1 MDLIESVMLCMLFG
15 LVGASAM
22 AYHAENEPRDV
33 RLLVGLTTLWGAGTA
48 AALIA

>member
-1 MDLIESVMLCMLFG
+1 MDLLESVMLCLLLG
-15 LVGASAM
+15 VVGASAM
-22 AYHAENEPRDV
+22 AYHADNEPRDV

>member
-1 MDLIESVMLCMLFG
+1 MDLIESVMLCMLLG

-22 AYHAENEPRDV
+22 AYRAENEPRDV

-48 AALIA
+48 VAFAA

>member
-1 MDLIESVMLCMLFG
+1 MDLIESVMLCMLLG
-15 LVGASAM
+15 LVGATAM

-48 AALIA
+48 VAFVA

>member
-1 MDLIESVMLCMLFG
+1 MDLIESVMLCMLLG

-22 AYHAENEPRDV
+22 AYRAENEPRDV

-48 AALIA
+48 VAIVA

>member
-1 MDLIESVMLCMLFG
+1 MDLIESVMLCMWLG

-22 AYHAENEPRDV
+22 AYRAETEPRDV

-48 AALIA
+48 VAFAA